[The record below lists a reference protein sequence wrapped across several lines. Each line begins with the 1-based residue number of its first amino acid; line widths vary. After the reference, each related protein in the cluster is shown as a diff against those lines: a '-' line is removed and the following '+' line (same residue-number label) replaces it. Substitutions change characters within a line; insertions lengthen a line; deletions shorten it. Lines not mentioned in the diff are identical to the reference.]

1 MWRSTVQINMIFTI
15 NMSVDGDT
23 GRYHWD
29 IVHDDK
35 LWSRGDKKT
44 LGKALKK
51 IKQQIKQIEKLN

>member
-1 MWRSTVQINMIFTI
+1 MQINMIFTI

-29 IVHDDK
+29 IVHEDK